1 MIVINDHG
9 RYFGGAQLMTGPHDG
24 VWEATSY
31 RISYNGNGQRDIFS
45 AKSKILGPPPK
56 ILRHKCRFG
65 ALITLGFPLQ
75 QLHIT
80 PQLHTTPSDRHHAP
94 PVLLNRRSNHPLP
107 MCTKQP
113 HRIEIEELSRRA
125 LEELQ
130 IRISGSSTSKSKA
143 ILTCIAIPSSTEMSI
158 SFKLWLY
165 ITLHICTLGP
175 SQCSPM
181 DELLPYRE
189 LAEAVSPPGSELL
202 NHDGQSAAKSTAPD
216 YRADQSMKA
225 TEGMASAPPLL
236 GVRMG
241 RVGPRFDPTQL
252 ESGSGWG
259 GTSPD
264 FPIF

>member
-1 MIVINDHG
+1 
-9 RYFGGAQLMTGPHDG
+9 
-24 VWEATSY
+24 
-31 RISYNGNGQRDIFS
+31 
-45 AKSKILGPPPK
+45 
-56 ILRHKCRFG
+56 
-65 ALITLGFPLQ
+65 
-75 QLHIT
+75 
-80 PQLHTTPSDRHHAP
+80 
-94 PVLLNRRSNHPLP
+94 
-107 MCTKQP
+107 
-113 HRIEIEELSRRA
+113 
-125 LEELQ
+125 
-130 IRISGSSTSKSKA
+130 
-143 ILTCIAIPSSTEMSI
+143 MSI